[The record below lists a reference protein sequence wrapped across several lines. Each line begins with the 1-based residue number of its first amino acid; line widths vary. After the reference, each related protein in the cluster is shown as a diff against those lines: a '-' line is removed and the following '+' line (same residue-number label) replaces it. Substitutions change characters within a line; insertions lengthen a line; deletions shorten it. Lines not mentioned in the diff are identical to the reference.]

1 MTLDEMRAALGRED
15 EIPFEPVPRQRKR
28 RNGWSEAAQRD
39 FIAALSLTGSVRA
52 AAEVVG
58 LSPRSAY
65 RLAAAPG
72 GRRFRPRLGRG
83 ARYRHHRNREARER
97 FAPLPDL
104 GGTHSVTF
112 VTFGGGTWAVPK

>member
-15 EIPFEPVPRQRKR
+15 AIPFDPVPRLR

-65 RLAAAPG
+65 RLVAAPG
-72 GRRFRPRLGRG
+72 ADDFARALG
-83 ARYRHHRNREARER
+83 
-97 FAPLPDL
+97 PLPPRIRAP
-104 GGTHSVTF
+104 T
-112 VTFGGGTWAVPK
+112 